1 MVQLEKDLKASEATL
16 ARTQESHANQAAM
29 ISNLQQQIQRQTIEL
44 QQKNR
49 NPSPS
54 PRASASTEKKKEHEQ
69 AIKLAQDYDE
79 LAKQFAQCSDEL
91 NERNYELSLLEAT
104 SKQLEQEK
112 IEFAEEVYFLQ
123 E

>member
-1 MVQLEKDLKASEATL
+1 M
-16 ARTQESHANQAAM
+16 
-29 ISNLQQQIQRQTIEL
+29 
-44 QQKNR
+44 
-49 NPSPS
+49 
-54 PRASASTEKKKEHEQ
+54 
-69 AIKLAQDYDE
+69 AIKAAQDYDE